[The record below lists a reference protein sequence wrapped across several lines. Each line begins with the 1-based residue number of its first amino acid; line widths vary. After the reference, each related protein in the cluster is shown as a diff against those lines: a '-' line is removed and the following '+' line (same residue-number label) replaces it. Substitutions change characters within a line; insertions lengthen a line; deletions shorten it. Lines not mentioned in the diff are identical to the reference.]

1 MALRR
6 VLPLPSVRSTV
17 VACLALAA
25 LTLLGPHQ
33 PTYDPWAWLNWG
45 REITHGQ
52 LDTVGG
58 PSWKPFPVLFT
69 TPFSLLGASAPQL
82 WLVIARAG
90 LLLALVA
97 AFRLAASVAG
107 PVAGAVAVAGIA
119 LVDRFAPLTARG
131 NSEGLLAAFA
141 LGAVDRHRSGHRG
154 QALALGFAAGLVR
167 PEVWPYL
174 GLYALWLAWTRPT
187 RRDRLRAL
195 ALIGAGGVVLL
206 VAWFV
211 PEKLGSGS
219 ILRGASRALEAVE
232 GSPAQTAHPFLAV
245 FGNSAGAVAPSLYA
259 GALLAV
265 LLALRTRARLVL
277 LLAAASASYM
287 VIVGILAQVGFT
299 GNERYVL
306 LPASM
311 VCVLGGIGLVQ
322 GSTLL
327 ASRLGQRWAAAAL
340 VGVAGIAFAVSPAQR
355 LARQI
360 NDAQRESDLYDHIGA
375 VVRRAGGRAAI
386 ERCGKV
392 YTDPF
397 QTQVVLWQLHLRGAA
412 IGIHPVPPGTII
424 APATTPA
431 GRDARFRLLVRHGG
445 WVVRSTC
452 R

>member
-1 MALRR
+1 MRLA
-6 VLPLPSVRSTV
+6 V

-25 LTLLGPHQ
+25 VTLLGPHQ
-33 PTYDPWAWLNWG
+33 PTYDPWAWLSWG

-69 TPFSLLGASAPQL
+69 TPFSLLGADAPQL
-82 WLVIARAG
+82 WLVMARAG
-90 LLLALVA
+90 LLLAFVA

-119 LVDRFAPLTARG
+119 LIDRFVALTARG

-154 QALALGFAAGLVR
+154 QALALGCAAGLVR

-174 GLYALWLAWTRPT
+174 GLYALWLAWTRPE

-219 ILRGASRALEAVE
+219 VLRGASRALEAVE
-232 GSPAQTAHPFLAV
+232 GSPAQAAHPFLAV
-245 FGNSAGAVAPSLYA
+245 FGNSAGAVAPPLYA

-265 LLALRTRARLVL
+265 VLAVRARERVTL

-287 VIVGILAQVGFT
+287 VIVAVLAQVGFT

-306 LPASM
+306 LPASV

-322 GSTLL
+322 GAGML
-327 ASRLGQRWAAAAL
+327 ASRVGGRWAVAI
-340 VGVAGIAFAVSPAQR
+340 VGVAGLAFAVSPVQR

-360 NDAQRESDLYDHIGA
+360 DDAQRESDLYDHLGA
-375 VVRRAGGRAAI
+375 AVRRAGGRAAI

-392 YTDPF
+392 YTDPY
-397 QTQVVLWQLHLRGAA
+397 QTQAVLWELHLRGATL
-412 IGIHPVPPGTII
+412 GIHPTPPGTIL
-424 APATTPA
+424 APASTPA
-431 GRDARFRLLVRHGG
+431 GRDTRFTLRLRHGG

>member
-1 MALRR
+1 MRLA
-6 VLPLPSVRSTV
+6 V

-25 LTLLGPHQ
+25 VTLLGPHQ
-33 PTYDPWAWLNWG
+33 PTYDPWAWLSWG

-69 TPFSLLGASAPQL
+69 TPFSLLGADAPQL

-90 LLLALVA
+90 LLLAFVA

-107 PVAGAVAVAGIA
+107 PVAGAVAVVGIA
-119 LVDRFAPLTARG
+119 LIDRFVALTARG
-131 NSEGLLAAFA
+131 TSEGLLAAFA
-141 LGAVDRHRSGHRG
+141 LGAVDRPSAGHRG
-154 QALALGFAAGLVR
+154 QALTLGCAAGLVR

-174 GLYALWLAWTRPT
+174 GLYALWLAWSRPE

-219 ILRGASRALEAVE
+219 VLRGASRALEAVG
-232 GSPAQTAHPFLAV
+232 GSPAQAAHPFLAV
-245 FGNSAGAVAPSLYA
+245 FGNSAGAVAPPLYA

-265 LLALRTRARLVL
+265 VLAVRTRERVTL

-287 VIVGILAQVGFT
+287 IIVAVLAQVGFT

-306 LPASM
+306 LPASV

-322 GSTLL
+322 SAGVL
-327 ASRLGQRWAAAAL
+327 ASRVGQRWAVAI
-340 VGVAGIAFAVSPAQR
+340 VGIAGLAFAVSPVQR

-360 NDAQRESDLYDHIGA
+360 NDTQRESDLYDHLGA
-375 VVRRAGGRAAI
+375 AVRRAGGRAAI

-392 YTDPF
+392 YTDPY
-397 QTQVVLWQLHLRGAA
+397 QTQAVLWELHLRGAA
-412 IGIHPVPPGTII
+412 LGIHPIPPGTIL
-424 APATTPA
+424 APASTPA
-431 GRDARFRLLVRHGG
+431 GRDARFTPLLRHGG